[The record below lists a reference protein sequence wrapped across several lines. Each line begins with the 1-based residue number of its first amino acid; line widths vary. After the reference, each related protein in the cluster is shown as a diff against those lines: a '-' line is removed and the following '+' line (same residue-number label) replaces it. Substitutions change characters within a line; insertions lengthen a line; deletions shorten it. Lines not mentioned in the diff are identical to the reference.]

1 MKIFFEKL
9 KKKYL
14 ILSVL
19 FSLLIWINGD
29 QAFSQQENLNLL
41 NTWIKGTNSGVMLLN
56 YLNDQALGCLD
67 LRDKEISKLKTK
79 ADWVNRQ
86 EKVKNILNEIVGP
99 LPVKTPLNARITG
112 VLKKDGF
119 RVEKIIFESMPGFY
133 VTGCLFIPDGIVGKR
148 PAILDNIGHADG
160 SFRNERYQN
169 VIHNLV
175 KKGFIVFAIDPVGQ
189 GEKDEYY
196 DPLLKKSVI
205 EEGVPAHCYFG
216 DQCYVSG
223 FSSAKYFIWDA
234 VRAIDYLLSRKEVDA
249 GRIGATGLSGGG
261 TVTSYL
267 CAFDERIKAAAPYNW
282 AIFDRGLLE
291 TVGVQDAEANVYHGL
306 MKGLTFADFLEMR
319 APKPTLMI
327 KTTRDYLPI
336 QGAREAYQEISKAYK
351 AFGQEENLLM
361 VEDDAEHQFTRKNNE
376 ATYAFFQKFLEL
388 PGDPKE
394 VKVDMLTPEELKV
407 SPTGL
412 VSTLS
417 NAETVFSLNKK
428 ATEGLLKSIGE
439 SRKNITGHFEKV
451 MIKAIELS
459 GYLVPENKSVPAFS
473 GRYKRDG
480 YSVEKYIL
488 PGEGNCIIPLLLFI
502 PDGHGRIPAVIYL
515 HPGGKAAESSVG
527 GQIENLV
534 KQGYVVAAPDLT
546 GTGETSNKF
555 RPDKDAII
563 VNYNAVLTGRSIVG
577 IRAADIVR
585 VHNYLNSR
593 DDVDKD
599 KIGAIAM
606 GQMGPALLHAAA
618 FDTSIKHIVLFGSPL
633 SYRSMV
639 LNKFYKINF
648 ECTVAGAL
656 TAYDLPDLIGFISP
670 AKVVLVEPKDH
681 MLNSAG
687 QELINKELE
696 FPLGVYSQKNVP
708 GNLKVLT
715 TSENPGQL
723 MKWCFE

>member
-9 KKKYL
+9 EKKYL
-14 ILSVL
+14 FLSGL
-19 FSLLIWINGD
+19 FSILVCINGN
-29 QAFSQQENLNLL
+29 QAFGQQENLNLL

-56 YLNDQALGCLD
+56 FLNNQAFTYLD

-86 EKVKNILNEIVGP
+86 LKVKNILNEIVGP
-99 LPVKTPLNARITG
+99 FPAKTPLNPRITG
-112 VLKKDGF
+112 ILKKDGF
-119 RVEKIIFESMPGFY
+119 KVEKIIFESIPGFY

-148 PAILDNIGHADG
+148 PAILDNIGHAEG

-249 GRIGATGLSGGG
+249 SRIGATGLSGGG

-376 ATYAFFQKFLEL
+376 ATYAFFQKYLEL
-388 PGDPKE
+388 PGDPNE
-394 VKVDMLTPEELKV
+394 VKVEMLSPEELRV

-412 VSTLS
+412 VLTQS
-417 NAETVFSLNKK
+417 NAETVFSLNRK
-428 ATEGLLKSIGE
+428 ATEELLKSIAE
-439 SRKNITGHFEKV
+439 SRKNIKIHLEKV
-451 MIKAIELS
+451 RIKAAELS
-459 GYLVPENKSVPAFS
+459 GYLTPENKSESVFS
-473 GRYKRDG
+473 GRYKRNG
-480 YSVEKYIL
+480 YSVEKYVL

-502 PDGHGRIPAVIYL
+502 PDGHRKFPLVIYL
-515 HPGGKAAESSVG
+515 HPDGKAAESPVG
-527 GQIENLV
+527 GQIEDLV
-534 KQGYVVAAPDLT
+534 KQGYIVAAPDLS

-563 VNYNAVLTGRSIVG
+563 ENYNAVLTGRSIVG
-577 IRAADIVR
+577 IRAGDIIR
-585 VHNYLNSR
+585 VNSFLNAR

-606 GQMGPALLHAAA
+606 GQMGPALLHAAV
-618 FDTSIKHIVLFGSPL
+618 FDKSIKHIVLLGSPL
-633 SYRSMV
+633 SYRSIV
-639 LNKFYKINF
+639 LNKFYKISF

-656 TAYDLPDLIGFISP
+656 TAYDLPDLIGCISP
-670 AKVVLVEPKDH
+670 ERVLLVQPKDH
-681 MLNSAG
+681 MLNSAS
-687 QELINKELE
+687 QELINQELQ
-696 FPLGVYSQKNVP
+696 FPLRIYSQKNVP